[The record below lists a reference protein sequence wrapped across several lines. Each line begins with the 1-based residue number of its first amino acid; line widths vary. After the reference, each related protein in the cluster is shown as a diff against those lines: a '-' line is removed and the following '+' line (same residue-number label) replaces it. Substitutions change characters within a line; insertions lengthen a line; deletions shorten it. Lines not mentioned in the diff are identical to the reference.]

1 MKAHKLFK
9 LCPPTRN
16 LASFQGE
23 ETAGRVC
30 SVASLLKSAIHS
42 AFSLCNITDYQ
53 QFGEL
58 SSALDKSA
66 ANGGSAKRDQV
77 HRIET
82 ASPALATPVDAG
94 NHALPG
100 SFVCLFKGVTKVS
113 WFTQRAEVVSTGHIQ
128 QNFPIKP
135 FTSTNS
141 AFATLDSSSQTFFL
155 KKNHKSF
162 NLCRA
167 LDYINRV
174 KHFLK

>member
-9 LCPPTRN
+9 LCPPTRK

-42 AFSLCNITDYQ
+42 AFSLSNITDSDYQ

-58 SSALDKSA
+58 SSALDKSS
-66 ANGGSAKRDQV
+66 ANGDSAKRDQV

-82 ASPALATPVDAG
+82 ASPALAIPVDAG

-100 SFVCLFKGVTKVS
+100 SFVCMFKGVTKVS
-113 WFTQRAEVVSTGHIQ
+113 WFTQRAEVVSTGHTE

-155 KKNHKSF
+155 KKTT
-162 NLCRA
+162 
-167 LDYINRV
+167 RV
-174 KHFLK
+174 STCVEL